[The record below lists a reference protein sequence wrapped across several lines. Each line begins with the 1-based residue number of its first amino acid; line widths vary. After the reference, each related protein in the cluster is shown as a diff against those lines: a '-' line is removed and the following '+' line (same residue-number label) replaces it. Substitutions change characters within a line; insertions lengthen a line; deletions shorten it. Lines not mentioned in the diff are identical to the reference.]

1 MFSLNVLLMSC
12 CSWCSKSLNLPHH
25 RNFLLVVE
33 PCGMK
38 APAVRA
44 MGGRWRSRSGNVLLV
59 ATDDVRFGR
68 KGGDLLPQHGLGE
81 R

>member
-1 MFSLNVLLMSC
+1 
-12 CSWCSKSLNLPHH
+12 
-25 RNFLLVVE
+25 
-33 PCGMK
+33 MK

-81 R
+81 RSHTTETVSN